1 MTKNIRSSFD
11 VNTSGNGKHKPTE
24 QGAHRGMK
32 RRIADAETA
41 GLTKDKRVEMAGTEI
56 DDACAQFEK
65 TESAR
70 GYRPFVDQE
79 GFVYLLTLVRKDI
92 LKNRL
97 GKHRI
102 KVRYVPHFSSQP
114 GINSSMRRQITEKKR
129 QSSDHGESPV
139 RYLSCSRVKVA
150 KGKLFGC
157 SEDPGSNLR
166 LPPCPVPLY
175 FFPKPYP
182 YSWNPVIEGSL
193 PRYLRPSNPKLRVHI
208 PDPWALSL
216 QLFESDSLRV
226 SPVSTARNSSAS
238 RLPTEANCQDAKSY
252 ACYSIFARLGQIHV
266 QTLAPAGST
275 FDLAW
280 DMFCDFFNKRVGV
293 DWKNLHD
300 ERRMAINIERP
311 LSEIFRGE
319 DGADASRCFR
329 TSKPTEPQFRDERG
343 EALVESMGSRSRKP
357 SVTVLIN
364 TGGPI
369 MDYQM
374 EIQAKTP
381 ESGW

>member
-1 MTKNIRSSFD
+1 MTKNRRSSFG
-11 VNTSGNGKHKPTE
+11 VNTSRNGKHRTTE
-24 QGAHRGMK
+24 QGAHRATK

-41 GLTKDKRVEMAGTEI
+41 GPTKDKRVEMAGTEI
-56 DDACAQFEK
+56 DEACAQFEK
-65 TESAR
+65 TEGVR

-97 GKHRI
+97 RKHRI
-102 KVRYVPHFSSQP
+102 KVRYAPHFPSQH
-114 GINSSMRRQITEKKR
+114 GINSPICRQITEKR
-129 QSSDHGESPV
+129 QGSNDGESPV
-139 RYLSCSRVKVA
+139 QYLSCSLVNVA
-150 KGKLFGC
+150 EGKPFGC
-157 SEDPGSNLR
+157 SEDSGSNLK

-175 FFPKPYP
+175 YFPKPHP

-216 QLFESDSLRV
+216 QLFESDSL
-226 SPVSTARNSSAS
+226 PVSTVSTTRNSSAS
-238 RLPTEANCQDAKSY
+238 RLPAEASCRDAKSY
-252 ACYSIFARLGQIHV
+252 ACYSIFTRSGQIHV

-293 DWKNLHD
+293 DWKNLHN
-300 ERRMAINIERP
+300 ERRKGINIERP
-311 LSEIFRGE
+311 LREKFRGE
-319 DGADASRCFR
+319 DGAYDSGCFPI
-329 TSKPTEPQFRDERG
+329 SKPTKPQFRDERG

-364 TGGPI
+364 TGEPI
-369 MDYQM
+369 MDCQV

-381 ESGW
+381 EGGW